1 MKDNKMVVVEKE
13 GILKKIKKFF
23 SKIFNSSNNN
33 TNSEAQ
39 IIEKENINSEKD
51 NFVNSLK
58 VDRDNIKELK
68 IKFENGSITEEEL
81 TDYEK
86 EQLNKIYDD
95 EIKAINERITH
106 KKKKIQQLRKDSKN
120 KNPNYSRKLWQ
131 IKKVG

>member
-23 SKIFNSSNNN
+23 NKLFNSSNNN

-68 IKFENGSITEEEL
+68 IKFENGSITEKEL

-86 EQLNKIYDD
+86 EQLNKIDDD

>member
-33 TNSEAQ
+33 MNSEAQ

-95 EIKAINERITH
+95 EIKAINERITY

>member
-33 TNSEAQ
+33 MNSEAQ

>member
-33 TNSEAQ
+33 MNSEAQ

-106 KKKKIQQLRKDSKN
+106 KKKKYN
-120 KNPNYSRKLWQ
+120 N
-131 IKKVG
+131 